1 MPRITPR
8 LRTAIRMNIVAIGA
22 AGLLIA
28 GSSGIAAAATTSPA
42 PVAPCVVY
50 THGLGMPT
58 SPGCNASC
66 LPYSF
71 MPCRR

>member
-1 MPRITPR
+1 MLRITSG
-8 LRTAIRMNIVAIGA
+8 LRTAVRMNLVAVAA

-28 GSSGIAAAATTSPA
+28 GSSGIAAAATTSPL

-50 THGLGMPT
+50 AHGMGVPT
-58 SPGCNASC
+58 GPGCNTSC
-66 LPYSF
+66 LQYTF